1 MKKFTHLLFAL
12 FFALT
17 VTTQVTASDAS
28 MGGETKAAPYFD
40 PATVDLKTIMADP
53 PADGSA
59 VTLKEIQLILEMQQ
73 LRTPEQVARIQREVH
88 LNVDLFDTVFG
99 PWFKTDSLPATAH
112 LFDRVNATE
121 HPIIESGK
129 KFWHRPRPPL
139 QDSSVHPP
147 IDLPKNDSYPS
158 GHSTVGTLDA
168 LILVQLAPDLE
179 GKLLGRGDQIGQ
191 DRIIAGVHF
200 PSDVV
205 AGKMLGYALF
215 LKLMAMPEF
224 TADLDKAKA
233 EIAAARASANGSKP

>member
-1 MKKFTHLLFAL
+1 MKKFIYPLYVLLI
-12 FFALT
+12 ALT
-17 VTTQVTASDAS
+17 VATQVRASDAS
-28 MGGETKAAPYFD
+28 MGAETKAAPYFD
-40 PATVDLKTIMADP
+40 PATVNLKIIMADP
-53 PADGSA
+53 PANGSA
-59 VTLKEIQLILEMQQ
+59 ATLREIKLILEMQQ
-73 LRTPEQVARIQREVH
+73 IRTPEQVARIQREVH

-112 LFDRVNATE
+112 LFERVNATE
-121 HPIIESGK
+121 HPIIELGK

-139 QDSSVHPP
+139 QDSRVHPP

-168 LILVQLAPDLE
+168 LILAQLAPDLE
-179 GKLLGRGDQIGQ
+179 GVLLERGDQIGQ

-200 PSDVV
+200 PSDVG

-215 LKLMAMPEF
+215 FKLMVMPEF